1 MENQPPISETRAQAV
16 GMPVPYL
23 GSTSDSAQF
32 YFSNYASER
41 DKLGLLAILNLD
53 RRPDNIIPN
62 AHTQANQ
69 LARLGAAAL
78 FNTPT
83 LGRFTGG
90 SLVSTYAGFQTAAAS
105 SGWYSYTPAGAQ
117 SWFGHGALTDSVAF
131 RLTENMQR
139 QFFTNGI
146 NQIGQTGG
154 LNRTEMGLLVNSLAA
169 RGAFAGMR
177 AGNLVNVTTANRDT
191 LANRAAA
198 SGATEETVKTIK
210 SMTEGAIFDVD
221 PGFVQRVNDKIRDAA
236 KAIGAVKDVI
246 GGRPMEELVRVME
259 SIGGGSAA
267 SSVVSRNAAM
277 RMAGISSLAAAFG
290 RDPTSM
296 VQDVLQTVDLGR
308 AMGFSRKTSASFAYA
323 ANRSAVLG
331 SQAEKAARILT
342 GDREGVSD
350 AMTEAEMRQRYMV
363 DLAGASTSEGMRT
376 ILAIRDYQARY
387 AGALSKADQERL
399 DAAINDITSSYG
411 KGRLARKEADA
422 AGAKIFRGITGTEV
436 GNYLAMQGGVKKV
449 LARTDITDYA
459 DMFNR
464 EMAFEGNGQFR
475 RATDSFYA
483 SAPSELKAI
492 LGSQNDFFRFG
503 KYIRGKASVDQLA
516 TIKEALELNMSDD
529 EKRAAVTEILKK
541 SRFTA
546 EGAKENADTIV
557 RMGAGAFQDMVS
569 AFYDDDATRGIAS
582 QGDLAATREREAAA
596 YFKRIYQFG
605 DAKSPIS
612 MFGRFAAGFVG
623 ANDIGDSGRLKLALA
638 GMSDAEMANN
648 KVQYFAAED
657 GSYKH
662 TSGDYSKLDAK
673 QKAELANIG
682 IRSDEDLALAA
693 SGDQRNTVAMAMMKG
708 RTITYSDKGDRIFV
722 DTIDN
727 AMTKKGG
734 ELVAEQADKALGIKK
749 NINGAYRDGELEL
762 RRREAVKDKLSKI
775 GKGDAEIS
783 SAALAIAKDDAE
795 VAKMIKDSLEEKRE
809 KILKKDNKERSKEDN
824 IILSTYDRAAEL
836 TKAAEDETLKV
847 RLSFDGGSGNFFAE
861 LSKGLWNQIK

>member
-1 MENQPPISETRAQAV
+1 MENQPPISETRTRV

-23 GSTSDSAQF
+23 GTTAESANF
-32 YFSNYASER
+32 YFNQYANER
-41 DKLGLLAILNLD
+41 DRLGLLAILNLD
-53 RRPDNIIPN
+53 RRPDNIIPS

-90 SLVSTYAGFQTAAAS
+90 SLISTYAGLQTAAAS
-105 SGWYSYTPAGAQ
+105 SGLYSYTAAGPQ

-177 AGNLVNVTTANRDT
+177 AGNLVNVTVSNRDI

-210 SMTEGAIFDVD
+210 SMTEGVIFDVD

-236 KAIGAVKDVI
+236 RTVGAIRDII

-259 SIGGGSAA
+259 SLGGGSAA
-267 SSVVSRNAAM
+267 SSAVARTAAM

-290 RDPTSM
+290 RDPNGM
-296 VQDVLQTVDLGR
+296 VQDILQTIDLGR
-308 AMGFSRKTSASFAYA
+308 AMGLSRKTSAAFAYV
-323 ANRSAVLG
+323 ANRSAVIG
-331 SQAEKAARILT
+331 SQAEKAARVLV
-342 GDREGVSD
+342 GDREGISE
-350 AMTEAEMRQRYMV
+350 AMTEAEMRQRYMA
-363 DLAGASTSEGMRT
+363 DLAGASTSTGMRT
-376 ILAIRDYQARY
+376 ILTIRDYQARY
-387 AGALSKADQERL
+387 AGTLSQKDQDIL
-399 DAAINDITSSYG
+399 NAAINNITASYG
-411 KGRLARKEADA
+411 KGKQARKEADVA
-422 AGAKIFRGITGTEV
+422 AAMAFRSISGVEV
-436 GNYLAMQGGVKKV
+436 GNYIAAQGGVKKV

-459 DMFNR
+459 DLFNR

-475 RATDSFYA
+475 RTTDSFYA
-483 SAPSELKAI
+483 SAPAELKAI
-492 LGSQNDFFRFG
+492 LGSQDDFFKFG

-516 TIKEALELNMSDD
+516 TIREALDLKISEE
-529 EKRAAVTEILKK
+529 EKRAAIANILKNSK
-541 SRFTA
+541 FTA
-546 EGAKENADTIV
+546 EGAKENADIIV
-557 RMGAGAFQDMVS
+557 RMGSGAFQDMVS

-582 QGDLAATREREAAA
+582 QGDLAATREREAAS
-596 YFKRIYQFG
+596 YFQRIYKFG

-612 MFGRFAAGFVG
+612 LFGRFAAGFVG
-623 ANDIGDSGRLKLALA
+623 AGDIGDSGRLKLALA
-638 GMSDAEMANN
+638 GMSNEEIAKN
-648 KVQYFAAED
+648 KVQVFATED
-657 GSYKH
+657 GAYKY
-662 TSGDYSKLDAK
+662 TFGDYAKLDAK
-673 QKAELANIG
+673 QKAELAKLG
-682 IRSDEDLALAA
+682 IYSEEDLASAA
-693 SGDQRNTVAMAMMKG
+693 SGNERNTVAMAMIRG
-708 RTITYSDKGDRIFV
+708 RTITYSDRGDRMFV

-734 ELVAEQADKALGIKK
+734 EMVADQADKALGVKK
-749 NINGAYRDGELEL
+749 NSDGVYRDGELEL
-762 RRREAVKDKLSKI
+762 KRREAVKNKLSKI
-775 GKGDAEIS
+775 EKGDVEIS

-795 VAKMIKDSLEEKRE
+795 VARMIKGALEEKRE
-809 KILKKDNKERSKEDN
+809 KILKKDSKDRSKEDN

-836 TKAAEDETLKV
+836 TKASEEETLKV
-847 RLSFDGGSGNFFAE
+847 KLSFEGGTGNFFAE
-861 LSKGLWNQIK
+861 LSKGLWHQIK